1 MKFLWAAKRRGIM
14 NKNGFVV
21 DNYNRLIIHVDD
33 VDLFMLYGIMLGMNF
48 FDYMKRIKNNGVT

>member
-1 MKFLWAAKRRGIM
+1 M